1 MVHADASDNTG
12 VERVEFYVDGELV
25 FTDYSPP
32 YEFVLDS
39 GKYDNGEHGLSG
51 KAFDLAGESSSDDMA
66 VGVANVRDKT
76 APTVIITYP
85 QENDTV
91 SGKVSVKANLSDD
104 TGLAQCFFR
113 VDGNFE
119 GFEGFQSYPKNKTVT
134 FEWDTRFVT
143 DGKYRLAVE
152 AYDKDGKY
160 GFDTCDVVVSQP
172 PPTPVP
178 KLKVTKHKVT
188 RNKNFFKVTLTVA
201 NVGGADARNVI
212 VQDFLRSFQP
222 IEGYTYFANVEARF
236 TPSTMYG
243 DAVITSIINFAPGVS
258 ATYDYIAVPVLVY
271 PNPPTPSI
279 GDTVKLWYEDANGV
293 EYSEEIK
300 SPVVQTTN
308 GEALYTSYLNALNTA
323 DYLLVT
329 NPQRL
334 VWWNNSADTDALLC
348 SMAELARYKSGV
360 LGYLD
365 VYDSNTFRN
374 LIKQGGDWSSKLIN
388 GWDSSGYLLIVGEV
402 EIVPSWVRAVAT
414 VLTTHGDKTWKPLTD
429 YPYAST
435 YGDDLKPELSMGRII
450 GNNAKELRKLIDTSL
465 NVYLQTTGYG
475 FDWSDML
482 LASGYSCSMG
492 GGSDCMD
499 FKGQVNTV
507 SSELSKKNPSGVQSK
522 IHTPDYTQYSPKTGK
537 IDIDYSKMVIQ
548 SVFFTVTKNRDIIF
562 LAGHGNAWGWD
573 AIGAGNVTPQ
583 ANPFGSTNPF
593 IFVSSCLAGTYYD
606 FHNPTSK
613 LFGIAEAF
621 LSKGAGAYLGAT
633 DSGGWDSQSKRFF
646 EKWDKG
652 EAVGAGVK
660 QTKRSLGGGDLDRIW
675 SAIYHLYGDPKYGM
689 FITLLPGSGGSTSSQ
704 SQPASSSV
712 VTIPGYE
719 VTQVEGMDYVE
730 IPGGGVLFEV
740 GKPLVPYFQVFY
752 DYPAGY
758 QIQDVVMTG
767 VSQPTATTG
776 LKIPSPDFV
785 PLAGNEPSLT
795 VSNTSITGWYPY
807 EAFEWTVFES
817 PDTTTLAVTIYPFYY
832 NTQTT
837 EAKFYESFS
846 FDIKYTV
853 SEVEINKL
861 ATDKDVYEP
870 GEQVAVDFELKN
882 AGTAAKDVVVSTA
895 IKEESSGDV
904 VSSLPLRTLKSL
916 LGKASYSTTW
926 NSSGFEPGYYIVNA
940 ELKDVQGNLLD
951 SKTGSFRI
959 GVSLGE
965 ITEFAATPE
974 QFNSGD
980 GVRVS
985 VTFNNLGQ
993 TSLSGIALIRVED
1006 KSGEI
1011 VQEFAHEFTDL
1022 APSQVVTFDDI
1033 WDTSDVKEGAFTIN
1047 GFVLYD
1053 GKSTDLVTVAVN
1065 AAEET
1070 GQAGRPWLW
1079 VGIGIGA
1086 VILLLAIIVLRFFRA
1101 KG

>member
-39 GKYDNGEHGLSG
+39 GKYDNGEHELSG
-51 KAFDLAGESSSDDMA
+51 KAFDLAGKTSSDDMA
-66 VGVANVRDKT
+66 VGVANVKDKT

-172 PPTPVP
+172 PTAPVP
-178 KLKVTKHKVT
+178 KLKVTKHEVT
-188 RNKNFFKVTLTVA
+188 RNKNFFKVTLTVD

-222 IEGYTYFANVEARF
+222 IPGYTYFANVEARF

-243 DAVITSIINFAPGVS
+243 DAVITSIINFAPGAS

-308 GEALYTSYLNALNTA
+308 GEALYTSYLNALKTA

-334 VWWNNSADTDALLC
+334 VWWNNGADTDALLC
-348 SMAELARYKSGV
+348 SMAKLARYKSGV

-388 GWDSSGYLLIVGEV
+388 GWDANGYLLIVGEV

-450 GNNAKELRKLIDTSL
+450 GNNAKELRNLIETSI

-482 LASGYSCSMG
+482 LVSGYPCGMG

-507 SSELSKKNPSGVQSK
+507 SGELSKKNPSGTQSK
-522 IHTPDYTQYSPKTGK
+522 IHTPDYSQYSPQTGK
-537 IDIDYSKMVIQ
+537 INIDYSKMVIQ
-548 SVFFTVTKNRDIIF
+548 SVFFNVTKNRDIIF
-562 LAGHGNAWGWD
+562 LAGHGNAWGCD
-573 AIGAGNVTPQ
+573 AIVAGSVISQ

-593 IFVSSCLAGTYYD
+593 IFASSCLAGTYYD

-621 LSKGAGAYLGAT
+621 LSKGTGAYLGAT
-633 DSGGWDSQSKRFF
+633 ESGGWESQSKRFF

-652 EAVGAGVK
+652 EPVGLGVK
-660 QTKRSLGGGDLDRIW
+660 QTKRSLGDGDLDRIW
-675 SAIYHLYGDPKYGM
+675 SAIYHLYGDPKYGW

-704 SQPASSSV
+704 DQPASSSV
-712 VTIPGYE
+712 VLIPGYE

-740 GKPLVPYFQVFY
+740 GKPLVPYYQVFY

-767 VSQPTATTG
+767 ISQPTTIPG

-785 PLAGNEPSLT
+785 PLAGGGTSLA
-795 VSNTSITGWYPY
+795 VSNTSVTGWYPY
-807 EAFEWTVFES
+807 DAFEWTVFES
-817 PDTTTLAVTIYPFYY
+817 PDTTTLAITMYPFSY
-832 NTQTT
+832 NPSTANA
-837 EAKFYESFS
+837 EFYNSFS
-846 FDIKYTV
+846 FGIEYTV
-853 SEVEINKL
+853 SEVEITKL
-861 ATDKDVYEP
+861 ATDKDIYRP
-870 GEQVAVDFELKN
+870 GEQVVIDFEFN
-882 AGTAAKDVVVSTA
+882 NTGAAAKDVVISTA
-895 IKEESSGDV
+895 IRRESSGEV
-904 VSSLPLRTLKSL
+904 VNNLPLRTLKSL
-916 LGKASYSTTW
+916 VGKASYSTTW
-926 NSSGFEPGYYIVNA
+926 GSSGFEPGYYVVDA
-940 ELKDVQGNLLD
+940 ELRDIQGNLLD
-951 SKTGSFRI
+951 RKTESFRI
-959 GVSLGE
+959 GTSSGE
-965 ITEFAATPE
+965 ITEFTATPGH
-974 QFNSGD
+974 FNIGD
-980 GVRVS
+980 DVETS

-993 TSLSGIALIRVED
+993 ESISGIAIIRVED
-1006 KSGEI
+1006 ESGGI
-1011 VQEFAHEFTDL
+1011 VQEFAQEFTGL
-1022 APSQVVTFDDI
+1022 APAEVVTFNNT
-1033 WDTSDVKEGAFTIN
+1033 WDTADIQNGSYDVVGY
-1047 GFVLYD
+1047 VLYD
-1053 GKSTDLVTVAVN
+1053 GKSTDLATVSVSADNMERVN
-1065 AAEET
+1065 P
-1070 GQAGRPWLW
+1070 PWLW
-1079 VGIGIGA
+1079 VAVGIGMA
-1086 VILLLAIIVLRFFRA
+1086 VLLLIGIALGRRLVRV
-1101 KG
+1101 